1 MIRYISLIL
10 IFVFLSG
17 VSTCIRAEDKTN
29 RLRRKIILKDEKK
42 IEVKISF
49 GAGVLHISPGKDNEL
64 FKGELNFM
72 EEEPEIEYSV
82 YNGKGRLKILSA
94 DFNEN
99 GNNRVNISSLDEI
112 KKNVW
117 HLKFSPEIPI
127 SFHIEMGA
135 AENYFEFG
143 SMQIS
148 RLNINSGASDTDIN
162 FSKPNP
168 IIMESLIIEAGVSK
182 IKGRNFLNANF
193 KEFKFDGGV
202 GDYEFEFKGKLNQS
216 ADINIE
222 MGAAATKL
230 IIDPEVAFKL
240 HMDSSFLCSVKVEGA
255 QKDDDIYIS
264 NNYYEKT
271 NRLNIT
277 ADTGVGSFKILLDY

>member
-49 GAGVLHISPGKDNEL
+49 GVGVLHISPGKDNEL
-64 FKGELNFM
+64 FNGELNFM

-148 RLNINSGASDTDIN
+148 YLNINSGASDTDIN

-168 IIMESLIIEAGVSK
+168 IIMESLIIDAGVSK
-182 IKGRNFLNANF
+182 ITGRNFLNANF

-240 HMDSSFLCSVKVEGA
+240 HVDSSFLCSVNVEGA

>member
-1 MIRYISLIL
+1 LIRYISLIL

-29 RLRRKIILKDEKK
+29 RLCRKIILKDEKK

-49 GAGVLHISPGKDNEL
+49 GVGVLHISPGKDNEL
-64 FKGELNFM
+64 FNGELYFM

-135 AENYFEFG
+135 AENHFEFG

-168 IIMESLIIEAGVSK
+168 IIMESLIIDAGVSK
-182 IKGRNFLNANF
+182 IIGRNFLNANF

-230 IIDPEVAFKL
+230 IIDSEVAFKL
-240 HMDSSFLCSVKVEGA
+240 HIDSSFLCSVKVEGA
-255 QKDDDIYIS
+255 QKDDGIYTS
-264 NNYYEKT
+264 NNYYQKS
-271 NRLNIT
+271 NRLNIN
-277 ADTGVGSFKILLDY
+277 ADTGIGSFKILLDY